1 MSQGFRHIAAHY
13 LIRSGEIMPRPIVTV
28 DDKGLIVAIRQ
39 WERLDTMPSTEFY
52 AGAICAGFVN
62 AHCHAELSY
71 LNGKIAEGSGFAG
84 FARAIGQVRGNFSIE
99 ERQQAMAAADAAMWA
114 EGIEAV
120 ADIVNDSSSF
130 PIKQHSR
137 IAYHNFAEVF
147 GLNASTLPMRDLLA
161 CDTTSLTPH
170 STYSVQDGVF
180 REIATEPSDAPLS
193 IHFME
198 SEDEAA
204 LYRGEGSLA
213 TWYNKMGWE
222 CDFLHYGSPAERI
235 VRSIPHH
242 RKLLLVH
249 NCCVKADDVQLIK
262 DSFGNQASW
271 VLCPRS
277 NNYISGLRPP
287 VKLLRAAGVRICIGT
302 DSLASNHS
310 LSIIEE
316 LKCLRE
322 VPVREL
328 ILWATQNGAE
338 ALGLEKEKGL
348 LAEGQKCGIVL
359 IEGIERG
366 ADEELYLTEKS
377 TARRLV

>member
-1 MSQGFRHIAAHY
+1 
-13 LIRSGEIMPRPIVTV
+13 MPRPVVTV
-28 DDKGLIVAIRQ
+28 DDKGLIVAVRQ
-39 WERLDTMPSTEFY
+39 WERLDTLPSTEFY
-52 AGAICAGFVN
+52 AGALCAGFVN

-71 LNGKIAEGSGFAG
+71 LKCKIAEGSGFAG
-84 FARAIGQVRGNFSIE
+84 FARAIGQVRGGFSIA

-120 ADIVNDSSSF
+120 ADIVNDASSF
-130 PIKQHSR
+130 EVKGRSH

-147 GLNASTLPMRDLLA
+147 GLNSSTATMRDLLA

-204 LYRGEGSLA
+204 LYCGEGSLA
-213 TWYNKMGWE
+213 AWYERMGWE

-235 VRSIPHH
+235 VRSIPHE

-249 NCCVKADDVQLIK
+249 NCCVTEEDVRLVN
-262 DSFGNQASW
+262 DSFAERASW

-277 NNYISGLRPP
+277 NSYISGLRPP
-287 VKLLRAAGVRICIGT
+287 VELLRAAGVRICIGT

-316 LKCLRE
+316 LKCLRD
-322 VPVREL
+322 VPLREL

-338 ALGLEKEKGL
+338 ALGLEDEKGCL
-348 LAEGQKCGIVL
+348 TEGQKCGIVL
-359 IEGIERG
+359 IEGIERK
-366 ADEELYLTEKS
+366 ADDELYLSEKS